1 MIPTSMIPMTASSE
15 RWFKRGW
22 FLWQLVVKDDFNQDD
37 SNEDDSNEDDSNED
51 DSYDYKQVVTP
62 CIIGG
67 CPRLLGFSFHARRR
81 NKLTK
86 SAPVQKM
93 ATLADSVWQYPKF
106 GMRPN
111 LRPKKWHSNTW
122 GDKRIA
128 IHSPHVLPVDWPEAK
143 FFLKECSP
151 NPSFRPIPFGIVTQ
165 LKPSQQDHIWH
176 KIYESMYICP
186 HLLKSKHAEKFSRRK
201 RWLSVPLTVTGQF
214 PHLLFPQIPF
224 LNSDVVDRALWID
237 IDPSWYAYWMA
248 IIEWQLSNG
257 KNGKKEM
264 AWT

>member
-1 MIPTSMIPMTASSE
+1 MILMRMIPTRMIPTRMILMTASSDPVHNSRLSSPPWLLLPSE
-15 RWFKRGW
+15 KEEQTHKINSRPKNGDTCR
-22 FLWQLVVKDDFNQDD
+22 QCVTIPKIR
-37 SNEDDSNEDDSNED
+37 NETESE
-51 DSYDYKQVVTP
+51 T
-62 CIIGG
+62 
-67 CPRLLGFSFHARRR
+67 
-81 NKLTK
+81 
-86 SAPVQKM
+86 
-93 ATLADSVWQYPKF
+93 
-106 GMRPN
+106 
-111 LRPKKWHSNTW
+111 KKWHSNTW

-257 KNGKKEM
+257 KNGNKEM